1 MFQRMLSVIFRVWQS
16 PPPKK
21 RDVLKDR
28 VCQSHPKTQH
38 HIPGGLDLQHSLITE
53 FKTLLQCN
61 LFADIWWTLPFRDGT
76 HYWPLRQVM
85 KTILGINHL
94 CYWAAPHSAIG
105 KRLVREPD
113 SMNWQATCLLPL
125 VYTVTK
131 HEVMCNIQGSHS
143 SISEDFTLLGCDTV
157 FSGGPLEQVSCL
169 QPEGQAG
176 QESQTAWPWR
186 WRQYNPLKCQELLTS

>member
-1 MFQRMLSVIFRVWQS
+1 MTSISECIALCFKECLVSSLGSGS
-16 PPPKK
+16 PPPQKK

-157 FSGGPLEQVSCL
+157 FSGGPLEQVSLPSTWGSSRPRKPDCL
-169 QPEGQAG
+169 
-176 QESQTAWPWR
+176 T
-186 WRQYNPLKCQELLTS
+186 LKMKAV